1 MGRQPDA
8 FSSPSLDSAPQLPE
22 EALTFPSHA
31 AADSLFPPAG
41 QDARE
46 QGPEGD
52 TDLGVSGLDRGDSA
66 ASAPGSSERPL
77 DSQGNGAP
85 PQAQNANDAS
95 LSSSALSSS
104 AMSSSALSSSVLSA
118 SSLALA
124 LVEKGEEGSRGPQP
138 SDAVPSSLALPRK
151 RLMIERVV
159 LENFKSYGKKKTIGP
174 FHKRFTAIV
183 GPNGSGKSNVIDAM
197 LFVFGRRAQQIRLK
211 NVVELIHNSAA
222 GGGEPLQ
229 SARVTVFFQEIYD
242 PDPDSETYEVIPG
255 SQFVVSRE
263 VSRASNSTEYRVN
276 GQRAQQRQ
284 VVELLKS
291 KGLDLQN
298 NRFLILQGEVEQI
311 ALMKPKATRPEETGL
326 LEYLEELVGSNRL
339 VEPIQ
344 KAQEDYEASC
354 QQYQEKANRCRAAG
368 AEVKQLEGPKNEAV
382 KFLHF
387 EKDVQTNAL
396 LLAALDGRSLFC
408 VQELSAV
415 YRRKRRELAKLEKQ
429 KEEDEE
435 KGAVLAKQFE
445 ALGKELDDLWKKDKK
460 LQTQFAEVDGRFNQM
475 VWRDEELRN
484 ELFSEA
490 QASEEKTQK
499 VKANEKKREEEQK
512 MVDRSQTEV
521 DEKKSQIPA
530 AEEAYEK
537 AKEDVEAY
545 RESIQGK
552 QLWKAIGRGT
562 SKTQLCPPMD
572 SDRHIQIYRH
582 EVRKLAAAHSKAE
595 QHLAPLQT
603 TLDEQMK
610 GIAKLSKEFS
620 LLEKKKLRGEQ
631 EYKNLEESL
640 GKLKQLLQDRRA
652 GTEQKTQ
659 LLATIRA
666 EKGEAARRREE
677 AQGEVSRLR
686 ERLREIQ
693 SKAHAI
699 EARRVESKSNSR
711 LMQALQKM
719 KKTGEIKGLH
729 DRLGELG
736 CIDRKYEKA
745 FMAAGGGFCS
755 FLVVEEPQ
763 DATVIF
769 QILRQQNLGRV
780 NILALRVLE
789 RDLTGFMQRSDAE
802 ARAGGFPLPRLIDLI
817 SFKKE
822 RYRVAFYKAVGDT
835 VVAPDMDE
843 ASKIA
848 YSQRRRGG
856 LVTLDGGLI
865 EVDGRMVG
873 GGVRERSGA
882 GQGIRVSEGPSVETI
897 TEEEE
902 DNLPE
907 LREEIR
913 EKEQRLR
920 SLLRESEESEESLAR
935 LNTQEEETESSLV
948 LLRQDIQAAERQV
961 HEVTERLA
969 SQSKESLSSE
979 EKKKMGMLQKEI
991 DRASE
996 KQKAT
1001 LEEVKEQE
1009 HVVSTLYRHLQ
1020 DAGGEEMKKR
1030 KSKLLVAE
1038 RDLNRLKGQVT
1049 FQLKEVTDRKVECEN
1064 LKRAN
1069 ARLTKEVADHQKRL
1083 TEISEQLAQ
1092 MEEDAKEVLA
1102 EKEKIEEERS
1112 KLEEEMKSLRSRKE
1126 AVEEDIKQLGLN
1138 TLDVQHQLT
1147 TLQAAVEQAGQ
1158 ARQAQLQQA
1167 SAAVEKLSDLQKTLT
1182 DEGEEEESPDAEGSG
1197 PTEHEEE
1204 EEKKG
1209 EEPVGGDLEGDM
1221 ETCEKASREEAPE
1234 DSEAGAEAG
1243 GEGGAESSS
1252 RDGSSDA
1259 DEETEHD
1266 FSALLLNRFGE
1277 LLRRLKLD
1285 ARLAASHLKS
1295 LDKKALLAERQKLA
1309 AEQRKG
1315 RAASGE
1321 GGSLHALVLYRQ
1333 KKKEFE
1339 KKEEDMQL
1347 AWKNREA
1354 AKRLVD
1360 QLCAERK
1367 KEFMDAFVIIAAKL
1381 KETYRMLSQGG
1392 DAELELVDS
1401 SDPFS
1406 EGVLLSVRPPK
1417 KSWRLIQHLSGGEKT
1432 LSSLSLVFALHHFSP
1447 TCVYF
1452 LDEIDAALD
1461 YRNVSILANFVK
1473 QKAKDAQFIIISL
1486 RNQLF
1491 ELANRLVGIYK
1502 TFDVTKSVAVDPDRF
1517 STEEKGDENLRP
1529 LAAGSLEGLSG
1540 PSAASPLLGKE
1551 RGIEN
1556 SREEASTP
1564 LFSR

>member
-396 LLAALDGRSLFC
+396 LLAALDGR
-408 VQELSAV
+408 ELSAV

-545 RESIQGK
+545 RESIQ
-552 QLWKAIGRGT
+552 
-562 SKTQLCPPMD
+562 D
-572 SDRHIQIYRH
+572 

-848 YSQRRRGG
+848 YSQRRRV
-856 LVTLDGGLI
+856 VTLDGGLI

>member
-104 AMSSSALSSSVLSA
+104 ALSSSALSSSVLSA

-138 SDAVPSSLALPRK
+138 SDAVPSSLAVPRK

-396 LLAALDGRSLFC
+396 LLAALDGR
-408 VQELSAV
+408 ELSAV

-545 RESIQGK
+545 RESIQ
-552 QLWKAIGRGT
+552 
-562 SKTQLCPPMD
+562 D
-572 SDRHIQIYRH
+572 

-631 EYKNLEESL
+631 EYKSLEESL

-848 YSQRRRGG
+848 YSQRRRV
-856 LVTLDGGLI
+856 VTLDGGLI

-882 GQGIRVSEGPSVETI
+882 GQGIRVSEGPIVETI

-1234 DSEAGAEAG
+1234 DSEAGAD
-1243 GEGGAESSS
+1243 GGAESSS

-1540 PSAASPLLGKE
+1540 PSAASPLLSKE

>member
-382 KFLHF
+382 KYLHF

-396 LLAALDGRSLFC
+396 LLAALDGR
-408 VQELSAV
+408 ELSAV

-545 RESIQGK
+545 RESIQ
-552 QLWKAIGRGT
+552 
-562 SKTQLCPPMD
+562 D
-572 SDRHIQIYRH
+572 

-848 YSQRRRGG
+848 YSQRRRV
-856 LVTLDGGLI
+856 VTLDGGLI

>member
-1 MGRQPDA
+1 MSRQPDA

-52 TDLGVSGLDRGDSA
+52 TDLGASGLDRGDSA

-104 AMSSSALSSSVLSA
+104 APSSSALSSSVLSA

-138 SDAVPSSLALPRK
+138 SDAVPSSLAVPRK

-396 LLAALDGRSLFC
+396 LLAALDGR
-408 VQELSAV
+408 ELSAV

-545 RESIQGK
+545 RESIQ
-552 QLWKAIGRGT
+552 
-562 SKTQLCPPMD
+562 D
-572 SDRHIQIYRH
+572 

-631 EYKNLEESL
+631 EYKSLEESL

-848 YSQRRRGG
+848 YSQRRRV
-856 LVTLDGGLI
+856 VTLDGGLI

-1234 DSEAGAEAG
+1234 DSEAGAD
-1243 GEGGAESSS
+1243 GGAESSS

-1540 PSAASPLLGKE
+1540 PSAASPLLSKE

>member
-1 MGRQPDA
+1 MDRQPDA
-8 FSSPSLDSAPQLPE
+8 FSSPPLDAAPQLPE
-22 EALTFPSHA
+22 EALRVPSHA
-31 AADSLFPPAG
+31 FYASPAVAESLFPPAG
-41 QDARE
+41 QHARE

-52 TDLGVSGLDRGDSA
+52 TDPGVTGLDNGDGA
-66 ASAPGSSERPL
+66 ASLPCPSERPV

-85 PQAQNANDAS
+85 TQAQNANDAS

-104 AMSSSALSSSVLSA
+104 LSA

-124 LVEKGEEGSRGPQP
+124 LVENGEEGSGAPQP

-396 LLAALDGRSLFC
+396 LLAALDGR
-408 VQELSAV
+408 ELSAV
-415 YRRKRRELAKLEKQ
+415 YRRKRRELAKVEKQ
-429 KEEDEE
+429 KEEDEA

-445 ALGKELDDLWKKDKK
+445 ALGKELDELWKKDKK

-512 MVDRSQTEV
+512 LVDRSQAEV

-545 RESIQGK
+545 RESIQ
-552 QLWKAIGRGT
+552 
-562 SKTQLCPPMD
+562 D
-572 SDRHIQIYRH
+572 

-595 QHLAPLQT
+595 QLLAPLQT

-631 EYKNLEESL
+631 EYKSLEESL
-640 GKLKQLLQDRRA
+640 GKLKQLLQDRHA

-659 LLATIRA
+659 LLAAIRT
-666 EKGEAARRREE
+666 EKSEAARRREE

-711 LMQALQKM
+711 LLQALQRM
-719 KKTGEIKGLH
+719 KKTGEITGLH

-763 DATVIF
+763 DATAIF

-802 ARAGGFPLPRLIDLI
+802 ARAGGYLLPRLIDLI
-817 SFKKE
+817 SFKRE
-822 RYRVAFYKAVGDT
+822 RYRIAFYKAVGDT
-835 VVAPDMDE
+835 VVAADMDE
-843 ASKIA
+843 ASRIA
-848 YSQRRRGG
+848 YSQRRRV
-856 LVTLDGGLI
+856 VTRDGGLI

-902 DNLPE
+902 DHLPE

-913 EKEQRLR
+913 EKEQQLR

-935 LNTQEEETESSLV
+935 LANQEEETESSLA

-961 HEVTERLA
+961 QEVTERLA

-1001 LEEVKEQE
+1001 FEEVKEQE
-1009 HVVSTLYRHLQ
+1009 RVVSTLYQHLQ

-1030 KSKLLVAE
+1030 KKKLLVAE

-1083 TEISEQLAQ
+1083 TELSEQLAQ

-1126 AVEEDIKQLGLN
+1126 TVEEDIKQLGLN

-1167 SAAVEKLSDLQKTLT
+1167 SAAVEKLSDLQKTLM
-1182 DEGEEEESPDAEGSG
+1182 DEGEEEDLQDAKGSG
-1197 PTEHEEE
+1197 PKEQEE

-1209 EEPVGGDLEGDM
+1209 EERGGGDLEGDM
-1221 ETCEKASREEAPE
+1221 ESCEEKASREEAP
-1234 DSEAGAEAG
+1234 DGAEAGAEG
-1243 GEGGAESSS
+1243 SESTS
-1252 RDGSSDA
+1252 REGSSDA
-1259 DEETEHD
+1259 DEEQEHD

-1285 ARLAASHLKS
+1285 ACLAASRLKS
-1295 LDKKALLAERQKLA
+1295 LDKKVLLAERQKLA
-1309 AEQRKG
+1309 AEQKKG

-1347 AWKNREA
+1347 AWKSREA

-1517 STEEKGDENLRP
+1517 STEEKGEENLRP
-1529 LAAGSLEGLSG
+1529 LAAGGLEGLSG
-1540 PSAASPLLGKE
+1540 PSATSPLLSKE
-1551 RGIEN
+1551 RGIEKP
-1556 SREEASTP
+1556 REEASTP
-1564 LFSR
+1564 LLSR

>member
-445 ALGKELDDLWKKDKK
+445 A
-460 LQTQFAEVDGRFNQM
+460 VDGRFNQM

-512 MVDRSQTEV
+512 MVDRN
-521 DEKKSQIPA
+521 
-530 AEEAYEK
+530 
-537 AKEDVEAY
+537 
-545 RESIQGK
+545 
-552 QLWKAIGRGT
+552 
-562 SKTQLCPPMD
+562 
-572 SDRHIQIYRH
+572 

-848 YSQRRRGG
+848 YSQRRRV
-856 LVTLDGGLI
+856 VTLDGGLI

>member
-1 MGRQPDA
+1 MSRQPDA

-52 TDLGVSGLDRGDSA
+52 TDLGASGLDRGDSA

-104 AMSSSALSSSVLSA
+104 APSSSALSSSVLSA

-138 SDAVPSSLALPRK
+138 SDAVPSSLAVPRK

-396 LLAALDGRSLFC
+396 LLAALDGR
-408 VQELSAV
+408 ELSAV

-545 RESIQGK
+545 RESIQ
-552 QLWKAIGRGT
+552 
-562 SKTQLCPPMD
+562 D
-572 SDRHIQIYRH
+572 

-631 EYKNLEESL
+631 EYKSLEESL

-848 YSQRRRGG
+848 YSQRRRV
-856 LVTLDGGLI
+856 VTLDGGLI

-979 EKKKMGMLQKEI
+979 EKKKMGMLQKEVH
-991 DRASE
+991 
-996 KQKAT
+996 AT
-1001 LEEVKEQE
+1001 
-1009 HVVSTLYRHLQ
+1009 H
-1020 DAGGEEMKKR
+1020 
-1030 KSKLLVAE
+1030 
-1038 RDLNRLKGQVT
+1038 
-1049 FQLKEVTDRKVECEN
+1049 
-1064 LKRAN
+1064 
-1069 ARLTKEVADHQKRL
+1069 
-1083 TEISEQLAQ
+1083 
-1092 MEEDAKEVLA
+1092 
-1102 EKEKIEEERS
+1102 
-1112 KLEEEMKSLRSRKE
+1112 
-1126 AVEEDIKQLGLN
+1126 
-1138 TLDVQHQLT
+1138 
-1147 TLQAAVEQAGQ
+1147 
-1158 ARQAQLQQA
+1158 
-1167 SAAVEKLSDLQKTLT
+1167 
-1182 DEGEEEESPDAEGSG
+1182 P
-1197 PTEHEEE
+1197 
-1204 EEKKG
+1204 
-1209 EEPVGGDLEGDM
+1209 
-1221 ETCEKASREEAPE
+1221 
-1234 DSEAGAEAG
+1234 
-1243 GEGGAESSS
+1243 
-1252 RDGSSDA
+1252 
-1259 DEETEHD
+1259 
-1266 FSALLLNRFGE
+1266 
-1277 LLRRLKLD
+1277 
-1285 ARLAASHLKS
+1285 
-1295 LDKKALLAERQKLA
+1295 
-1309 AEQRKG
+1309 
-1315 RAASGE
+1315 
-1321 GGSLHALVLYRQ
+1321 
-1333 KKKEFE
+1333 
-1339 KKEEDMQL
+1339 
-1347 AWKNREA
+1347 W
-1354 AKRLVD
+1354 
-1360 QLCAERK
+1360 
-1367 KEFMDAFVIIAAKL
+1367 
-1381 KETYRMLSQGG
+1381 
-1392 DAELELVDS
+1392 
-1401 SDPFS
+1401 
-1406 EGVLLSVRPPK
+1406 
-1417 KSWRLIQHLSGGEKT
+1417 
-1432 LSSLSLVFALHHFSP
+1432 
-1447 TCVYF
+1447 
-1452 LDEIDAALD
+1452 
-1461 YRNVSILANFVK
+1461 
-1473 QKAKDAQFIIISL
+1473 
-1486 RNQLF
+1486 
-1491 ELANRLVGIYK
+1491 
-1502 TFDVTKSVAVDPDRF
+1502 
-1517 STEEKGDENLRP
+1517 
-1529 LAAGSLEGLSG
+1529 
-1540 PSAASPLLGKE
+1540 LLG
-1551 RGIEN
+1551 RPN
-1556 SREEASTP
+1556 SIA
-1564 LFSR
+1564 L

>member
-1 MGRQPDA
+1 MERETDSASSTCSPPPASALQCLEEEA
-8 FSSPSLDSAPQLPE
+8 SLSPS
-22 EALTFPSHA
+22 PSHA
-31 AADSLFPPAG
+31 SADSLFPPSG
-41 QDARE
+41 QEVARE
-46 QGPEGD
+46 LAGD
-52 TDLGVSGLDRGDSA
+52 ETRAD
-66 ASAPGSSERPL
+66 ASSLNHGNCGRHTEAQPRSSESELTLAVREPGEHRTPH
-77 DSQGNGAP
+77 S
-85 PQAQNANDAS
+85 ANFPAS
-95 LSSSALSSS
+95 P
-104 AMSSSALSSSVLSA
+104 SSSV
-118 SSLALA
+118 ALA
-124 LVEKGEEGSRGPQP
+124 LVDKGESEGRPRDPQ
-138 SDAVPSSLALPRK
+138 STGARCALPRK

-222 GGGEPLQ
+222 AGGGEPLQ
-229 SARVTVFFQEIYD
+229 TARVTVFFQEIFD
-242 PDPDSETYEVIPG
+242 PDPDSEDFEVIPG

-382 KFLHF
+382 KFLQF
-387 EKDVQTNAL
+387 EKQVQTNAL
-396 LLAALDGRSLFC
+396 LLAALDGR
-408 VQELSAV
+408 ELSGV
-415 YRRKRRELAKLEKQ
+415 YRQKRRELAKVERQ

-435 KGAVLAKQFE
+435 KGAALAQQFE
-445 ALGKELDDLWKKDKK
+445 ALGKELDELWKKDKK
-460 LQTQFAEVDGRFNQM
+460 LQTQFAEVDGKFNQM

-512 MVDRSQTEV
+512 LIDSRQAEA
-521 DEKKSQIPA
+521 DEKKLQIPA

-537 AKEDVEAY
+537 AKEDVETY
-545 RESIQGK
+545 RESIQ
-552 QLWKAIGRGT
+552 
-562 SKTQLCPPMD
+562 D
-572 SDRHIQIYRH
+572 
-582 EVRKLAAAHSKAE
+582 EVRRLAAAHSKAE
-595 QHLAPLQT
+595 QQLAPLQAK
-603 TLDEQMK
+603 LDDQMK
-610 GIAKLSKEFS
+610 GIAKLNKEFS

-640 GKLKQLLQDRRA
+640 TKLTQLLQDRTA
-652 GTEQKTQ
+652 GTKQKTQ
-659 LLATIRA
+659 LLSTIRA
-666 EKGEAARRREE
+666 EKTQATRRREE

-711 LMQALQKM
+711 LMQALQQM
-719 KKTGEIKGLH
+719 KKKGEIKGLH

-755 FLVVEEPQ
+755 FLVVEEPP
-763 DATVIF
+763 DATAIF

-780 NILALRVLE
+780 NIMALRVLE
-789 RDLTGFMQRSDAE
+789 RDLAGYMQRSDSE
-802 ARAGGFPLPRLIDLI
+802 ARAGDFPLPRLIDLV
-817 SFKKE
+817 SLKND

-835 VVAPDMDE
+835 VVASDMDE
-843 ASKIA
+843 ASRIA
-848 YSQRRRGG
+848 YSQRRRV
-856 LVTLDGGLI
+856 VTLDGGLI

-873 GGVRERSGA
+873 GGVRDSPGSGR
-882 GQGIRVSEGPSVETI
+882 GIRVSEGPSVDNI
-897 TEEEE
+897 AEEE

-913 EKEQRLR
+913 EKEQRLQNA
-920 SLLRESEESEESLAR
+920 LRESEESEESLTR
-935 LNTQEEETESSLV
+935 LAAQEEETESSLA
-948 LLRQDIQAAERQV
+948 LLQQDIQAAERQV
-961 HEVTERLA
+961 QEVTERLA
-969 SQSKESLSSE
+969 SQSKESLSNE
-979 EKKKMGMLQKEI
+979 EKKKMVALQKEI
-991 DRASE
+991 DAASE
-996 KQKAT
+996 KQKDT
-1001 LEEVKEQE
+1001 VEKVKNQE
-1009 HVVSTLYRHLQ
+1009 RVVSELYQ
-1020 DAGGEEMKKR
+1020 NVQNAGGEEMKTR
-1030 KSKLLVAE
+1030 KNKLLVAE

-1069 ARLTKEVADHQKRL
+1069 VRLTKEVADHQRRL
-1083 TEISEQLAQ
+1083 TELSEQLSQ
-1092 MEEDAKEVLA
+1092 MEDEAKEVLA

-1112 KLEEEMKSLRSRKE
+1112 KLEEEMKGLRSRKE
-1126 AVEEDIKQLGLN
+1126 TVEEDIKQLGLN
-1138 TLDVQHQLT
+1138 TLDVKHQLT
-1147 TLQAAVEQAGQ
+1147 TLQAAVEQASQ
-1158 ARQAQLQQA
+1158 ARQAQLQQF
-1167 SAAVEKLSDLQKTLT
+1167 SSAVEKLSELQKMLR
-1182 DEGEEEESPDAEGSG
+1182 DEGGDDEGDEGSADNEGQQSENAAGEDTVQDAAQGEQEVEMESDEKKAEG
-1197 PTEHEEE
+1197 
-1204 EEKKG
+1204 
-1209 EEPVGGDLEGDM
+1209 M
-1221 ETCEKASREEAPE
+1221 ETTKRPE
-1234 DSEAGAEAG
+1234 GEEAG
-1243 GEGGAESSS
+1243 GEVPGSKEA
-1252 RDGSSDA
+1252 GSSDSDGEQDA
-1259 DEETEHD
+1259 EDD
-1266 FSALLLNRFGE
+1266 FASLLFTRFGE
-1277 LLRRLKLD
+1277 LLRRLNLE
-1285 ARLAASHLKS
+1285 ASLAASNLRS
-1295 LDKKALLAERQKLA
+1295 LDKKTLLAERQKFGS
-1309 AEQRKG
+1309 EQKKG
-1315 RAASGE
+1315 RGAATGE

-1339 KKEEDMQL
+1339 KKEEDMQH
-1347 AWKNREA
+1347 AWKSREA
-1354 AKRLVD
+1354 AKRQVD
-1360 QLCAERK
+1360 LLCAERK

-1502 TFDVTKSVAVDPDRF
+1502 TFDVTKSVAVDPGRF
-1517 STEEKGDENLRP
+1517 SSDDRGEENKRP
-1529 LAAGSLEGLSG
+1529 IASGEPESLASQT
-1540 PSAASPLLGKE
+1540 ASPLLHRHREPEKK
-1551 RGIEN
+1551 RGEV
-1556 SREEASTP
+1556 STP
-1564 LFSR
+1564 LQLLSL